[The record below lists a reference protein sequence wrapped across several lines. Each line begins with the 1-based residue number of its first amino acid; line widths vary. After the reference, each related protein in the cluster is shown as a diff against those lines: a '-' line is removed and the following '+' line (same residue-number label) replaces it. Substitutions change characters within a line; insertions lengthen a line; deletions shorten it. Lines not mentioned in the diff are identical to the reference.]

1 MRELS
6 KEEVLNFWKETE
18 RKTNVYIHSAF
29 CKEQC
34 TYCTFKGALFE
45 KSAFHRYYSEYL
57 PNQIKFFEPVLS
69 SDIIYSYFWG
79 GGTPTLMS
87 AEIMRNIFDLIPNFK
102 ECKRKLMEF
111 HMCDWTKGQLDMLKE
126 YNFNTVVACVQSLDR
141 DVVKQQK
148 RRAPKNDDVIFE
160 FIDYANSLGLFVMSD
175 IIFFDTGDINRD
187 LDRLSNDMQ
196 KLADNDITEISV
208 QTIFD
213 EEGKY
218 DVQVTKRVKEFLDIN
233 TQYIQKPYFI
243 YDPTNSFCDRSG
255 NKIRKELKILKSGV
269 DWEEMSFQD
278 SCLDGMCSRPSHY
291 HTTDYNVLGI
301 GSYKNHKHTTSKI
314 EDKLE
319 YIEDSDTYTP
329 KWLLTYDKKEWSTKK
344 MITDFYTKLE
354 NTIGEPPDGISFLF
368 NTKVVNHNED
378 NRDKI
383 VQRALDVSVRWE
395 EESIIITDYVK
406 KLSKPEVFKPGG
418 VFAGYEVKNV

>member
-1 MRELS
+1 M
-6 KEEVLNFWKETE
+6 
-18 RKTNVYIHSAF
+18 
-29 CKEQC
+29 
-34 TYCTFKGALFE
+34 
-45 KSAFHRYYSEYL
+45 
-57 PNQIKFFEPVLS
+57 
-69 SDIIYSYFWG
+69 
-79 GGTPTLMS
+79 
-87 AEIMRNIFDLIPNFK
+87 
-102 ECKRKLMEF
+102 
-111 HMCDWTKGQLDMLKE
+111 
-126 YNFNTVVACVQSLDR
+126 
-141 DVVKQQK
+141 
-148 RRAPKNDDVIFE
+148 
-160 FIDYANSLGLFVMSD
+160 
-175 IIFFDTGDINRD
+175 
-187 LDRLSNDMQ
+187 
-196 KLADNDITEISV
+196 
-208 QTIFD
+208 
-213 EEGKY
+213 
-218 DVQVTKRVKEFLDIN
+218 
-233 TQYIQKPYFI
+233 
-243 YDPTNSFCDRSG
+243 
-255 NKIRKELKILKSGV
+255 KSGV

-406 KLSKPEVFKPGG
+406 KLSKPGG

>member
-1 MRELS
+1 
-6 KEEVLNFWKETE
+6 
-18 RKTNVYIHSAF
+18 
-29 CKEQC
+29 
-34 TYCTFKGALFE
+34 
-45 KSAFHRYYSEYL
+45 
-57 PNQIKFFEPVLS
+57 
-69 SDIIYSYFWG
+69 
-79 GGTPTLMS
+79 
-87 AEIMRNIFDLIPNFK
+87 
-102 ECKRKLMEF
+102 
-111 HMCDWTKGQLDMLKE
+111 MCDWTKEQLDMLKE
-126 YNFNTVVACVQSLDR
+126 YNFNTVVACVQSFDR
-141 DVVKQQK
+141 DIVKQQK

-213 EEGKY
+213 EGGKY
-218 DVQVTKRVKEFLDIN
+218 DVQVTKRAKEFLDIN
-233 TQYIQKPYFI
+233 TQYIERSSSHL
-243 YDPTNSFCDRSG
+243 DPTNSFCDRSG
-255 NKIRKELKILKSGV
+255 NKIKKELKILKSGV
-269 DWEEMSFQD
+269 DWEEMNFQD
-278 SCLDGMCSRPSHY
+278 SCLDGMCSKPSHF

-329 KWLLTYDKKEWSTKK
+329 KWLLTYDKKEWPTKK

-354 NTIGEPPDGISFLF
+354 NTIGEPPDGLGFLF
-368 NTKVVNHNED
+368 NTQVVNYNED
-378 NRDKI
+378 RRDKI
-383 VQRALDVSVRWE
+383 VQRELGVSVRWE

-406 KLSKPEVFKPGG
+406 KLSKPGG
-418 VFAGYEVKNV
+418 VFTGYEVKNV

>member
-18 RKTNVYIHSAF
+18 RKTNVYIHSPF

-79 GGTPTLMS
+79 GGTPTLMTPK
-87 AEIMRNIFDLIPNFK
+87 IMQNIFDLIPNFK

-111 HMCDWTKGQLDMLKE
+111 HMCDWTRGQLDMLKE
-126 YNFNTVVACVQSLDR
+126 YNFNTVIACVQTFDR
-141 DVVKQQK
+141 DIVKQQK

-187 LDRLSNDMQ
+187 LDRLSLDIQ

-233 TQYIQKPYFI
+233 TQYIQKPLSY
-243 YDPTNSFCDRSG
+243 YNPTNSFCDSRG
-255 NKIRKELKILKSGV
+255 NKTRKELKVYKSGV

-278 SCLDGMCSRPSHY
+278 NCLDGMNS
-291 HTTDYNVLGI
+291 TTSSQDYNVLGI

-329 KWLLTYDKKEWSTKK
+329 KWMLTYDKKEWSTKK
-344 MITDFYTKLE
+344 MINDFYTKLE
-354 NTIGEPPDGISFLF
+354 NTIGEPPDGIAFLF
-368 NTKVVNHNED
+368 DTKVINYNED
-378 NRDKI
+378 SRDKI
-383 VQRALDVSVRWE
+383 VQRELGVTVRWE
-395 EESIIITDYVK
+395 EASIIITDYVK
-406 KLSKPEVFKPGG
+406 KLKKLYPHWGWKMYDINDEQK
-418 VFAGYEVKNV
+418 